1 MFFKK
6 KKEIKEVYKPNS
18 LQKVLNVLP
27 FIPIALLL
35 LALLAAKLNPIEGDA
50 ITDTTE
56 LVQGIQAPD
65 GFYNLGDTFYSY
77 DGKLVI
83 SVSNVMPAIPYG
95 YVVQGSENLNMVG
108 IDIKFEMYSDQSF
121 SNLLIVADAS
131 NGLKRKVISFST
143 SDISQVARGSEAMG
157 FILVQ
162 YFV

>member
-6 KKEIKEVYKPNS
+6 KKEMKVYKPNT
-18 LQKVLNVLP
+18 LTKVLNVLP
-27 FIPIALLL
+27 FIPIVLLL
-35 LALLAAKLNPIEGDA
+35 LALLASKLNPVEGDA

-56 LVQGIQAPD
+56 LVQGVEAPD

-83 SVSNVMPAIPYG
+83 NVSSVMPAIPYG
-95 YVVQGSENLNMVG
+95 FTVQGSEDLNLVG
-108 IDIKFEMYSDQSF
+108 IDIRFELYSDSSF
-121 SNLLIVADAS
+121 SRLIVIADAS
-131 NGLKRKVISFST
+131 NGLDRKVLSFST